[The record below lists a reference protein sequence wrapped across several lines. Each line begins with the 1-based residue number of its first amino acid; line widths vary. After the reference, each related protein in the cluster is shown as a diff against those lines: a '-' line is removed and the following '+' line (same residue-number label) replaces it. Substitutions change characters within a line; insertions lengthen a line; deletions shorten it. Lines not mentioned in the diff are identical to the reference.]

1 MKILFIGAV
10 EFSAKALQKLI
21 DLHADVVGVC
31 TLEVSAFNAD
41 HMDLTVIAQGEA
53 IPVRYAPDINSPE
66 TLEWISEL
74 KPDVVF
80 CFGWSRLIKRPLLD
94 LAALGVVGY
103 HPTLL
108 PANRGRHPLIWPL
121 VLGLNETGSTF
132 FFMDEGAD
140 TGDILSQRMLP
151 IHHEDDAAT
160 LYSRMTAVALS
171 QIEEFLPL
179 LSTGTFVRRPQEKC
193 AGNTWRKRGRLDG
206 QIDWRMSAVSI
217 HNLVRGLTRPYA
229 GAHFMRDGQDF
240 KVWRTEIAET
250 VQPNLEPGKVL
261 ANDTRGIVVNTGQGA
276 IRLLQ
281 IEPAVNMSVGEYL

>member
-21 DLHADVVGVC
+21 ELHANVVGVC
-31 TLEVSAFNAD
+31 TLEASAFNAD
-41 HMDLTVIAQGEA
+41 HVDLTAIAQGAA
-53 IPVRYAPDINSPE
+53 IPVRYASDINSQE
-66 TLEWISEL
+66 TLEWISAL

-80 CFGWSRLIKRPLLD
+80 CFGWSRLIKLPLLD

-108 PANRGRHPLIWPL
+108 PANRGRHPLIWAL
-121 VLGLNETGSTF
+121 ALGLRETGSTF

-140 TGDILSQRMLP
+140 TGDILLQRVLP
-151 IHHEDDAAT
+151 IHAEDDAGS

-179 LSTGTFVRRPQEKC
+179 LSACTFVRRPQEPGS
-193 AGNTWRKRGRLDG
+193 GNTWRKRGRQDG
-206 QIDWRMSAVSI
+206 QIDWRMSALSI
-217 HNLVRGLTRPYA
+217 HNLVRSLTRPYV
-229 GAHFMRDGQDF
+229 GAHFMRDGQDIR
-240 KVWRTEIAET
+240 VWRTEITET
-250 VQPNLEPGKVL
+250 FQPNLEPGKVL
-261 ANDTRGIVVNTGQGA
+261 ASDARGVVVNTGQGA

-281 IEPAVNMSVGEYL
+281 IEPSVNMSVGEYL